1 MKVFNLVLKIMKANW
16 VSILLGFGWI
26 LVTIPLL
33 ILNQQYTV
41 EDYEANIFEVA
52 VFNHDDH
59 LLTDHFVEYI
69 GEEME
74 IVEVEEN
81 AEAVADAL
89 FTEEIYYALTIPEGY
104 GAAFLSGDP
113 ISLVR
118 QKSNNDQV
126 NQVLERSLTKYLDS
140 ANILLADV
148 TADGLTERL
157 QLLAETILASKI
169 TIVQQEQEG
178 QDRTSLALYGNFFLN
193 YLTFVLLMSL
203 ITQFGNIFLMM
214 RKPELIIRDQM
225 ASITDRSRFGQTL
238 LACALLAVV
247 SWLVALVFG
256 GVLIGFSTI
265 FTFKGLL
272 LTLNSFISLLGTM
285 ALAYLIA
292 NIIQS
297 DGQLSFF
304 SIGLSI
310 FLAFASG
317 IFMPREFVG
326 QAMQNIAQVF
336 HPIWQ
341 VRGNEAIVDLLNIN
355 RDNLQPIFQL
365 MGIQL
370 LIALSYFL
378 IAFLIQRNIHYNHH
392 R

>member
-26 LVTIPLL
+26 LITIPLIL
-33 ILNQQYTV
+33 LNQQSTV
-41 EDYEANIFEVA
+41 EDYEANVFEIA
-52 VFNHDDH
+52 VFNQDNHF
-59 LLTDHFVEYI
+59 LTDHFVDYI
-69 GEEME
+69 DEEMT
-74 IVEVEEN
+74 IVEVE
-81 AEAVADAL
+81 ASSEAVADAL
-89 FTEEIYYALTIPEGY
+89 FTREIYYALTIPDGY
-104 GAAFLSGDP
+104 GQAFLSSEP
-113 ISLVR
+113 VSLIR

-126 NQVLERSLTKYLDS
+126 NQVVERSLTKYLDS
-140 ANILLADV
+140 AAILLADV
-148 TADGLTERL
+148 TEDPSTQRL
-157 QLLAETILASKI
+157 QLLEDTLRASEI
-169 TIVQQEQEG
+169 RIEQQTNEQN
-178 QDRTSLALYGNFFLN
+178 RTNLALYGNFFLN

-214 RKPELIIRDQM
+214 RKPELIVRDQM

-238 LACALLAVV
+238 LACILLAVV
-247 SWLVALVFG
+247 SWMAALIFG

-265 FTFKGLL
+265 FTLRGLL
-272 LTLNSFISLLGTM
+272 LTLNSFISLLGTI

-317 IFMPREFVG
+317 IFMPRDFVG
-326 QAMQNIAQVF
+326 QTMQNIAQVF

-341 VRGNEAIVDLLNIN
+341 VQSNEAIVDLLNVN
-355 RDNLQPIFQL
+355 RSSLLPILRL

-370 LIALSYFL
+370 LIAFTYFL
-378 IAFLIQRNIHYNHH
+378 IAFLIQRNIHYSH
-392 R
+392 RR